1 MDLKKIISGCQKGDA
16 KAQKALV
23 LRYASLLLTV
33 GRRYMKNEVDA
44 EDILQDS
51 FIKIFQSFK
60 QFDPN
65 KGTLDGWMKRIV
77 INTALKQYRSQK
89 QHLPTENLEQHNE
102 VFILPSVYEK
112 LHEEDLIQL
121 ISSIPEGYRQ
131 VFNLYA
137 IEGYSHKEVAEML
150 EIAEASSRSSLS
162 RARAHLQKR
171 IKKNKMSESW
181 MKIG

>member
-1 MDLKKIISGCQKGDA
+1 MELKKIISGCQKANA

-23 LRYASLLLTV
+23 LRYAGLLLTV
-33 GRRYMKNEVDA
+33 SRRYMKNEVDA
-44 EDILQDS
+44 EDVLQDS
-51 FIKIFQSFK
+51 FIKIFQAFN

-65 KGTLDGWMKRIV
+65 KGSLDGWMKRIV
-77 INTALKQYRSQK
+77 INTALKQYRAQK
-89 QHLPTENLEQHNE
+89 QQFPTDNLEHNNE

-137 IEGYSHKEVAEML
+137 LEGYSHKEIAEML
-150 EIAEASSRSSLS
+150 GIAEASSRSSLS
-162 RARAHLQKR
+162 RARMHIQKR
-171 IKKNKMSESW
+171 IKKNKISESW